1 MKSRIQPSEAGR
13 IVDLGLYLEQQI
25 GRVIA
30 RRYSY
35 LLEESPGSGEQAA
48 R

>member
-1 MKSRIQPSEAGR
+1 MTTLGESDSRFGFIFGAA
-13 IVDLGLYLEQQI
+13 I
-25 GRVIA
+25 GRAIA

>member
-1 MKSRIQPSEAGR
+1 VAKSKRPSDCRFGFIFGTA
-13 IVDLGLYLEQQI
+13 I
-25 GRVIA
+25 GQAIA

-35 LLEESPGSGEQAA
+35 LLEESPGSSEQAA